1 MSDAAKDAFKIGFLT
16 RCAEEGLT
24 GEALGAR
31 LEALEKQSDGTSIAG
46 LAGNAGLAGL
56 TLVYGVPVGLG
67 LLGGGALGY
76 GAARLA
82 EPKLSD
88 DDIKAQELAHTYRV
102 YADRL
107 KARRKATQY
116 RPA

>member
-1 MSDAAKDAFKIGFLT
+1 MSDAAKDAFKVGFLT

-24 GEALGAR
+24 GELIGAR
-31 LEALEKQSDGTSIAG
+31 LEALEKQ
-46 LAGNAGLAGL
+46 GNDVLNAGL
-56 TLVYGVPVGLG
+56 TLGVGVPVGLS
-67 LLGGGALGY
+67 LLGGGVLGY

-107 KARRKATQY
+107 KARRRATQY

>member
-46 LAGNAGLAGL
+46 LAGNAGL
-56 TLVYGVPVGLG
+56 TLGVGVPIGLG
-67 LLGGGALGY
+67 LLGGGVLGY

>member
-31 LEALEKQSDGTSIAG
+31 LEALEKQ
-46 LAGNAGLAGL
+46 GNAFSAAAMLAA
-56 TLVYGVPVGLG
+56 GVPVGLG

-76 GAARLA
+76 GAARMA

-88 DDIKAQELAHTYRV
+88 DEIKAQELAHTYRV